1 MSNLVTQYGSDWFY
15 SKFSG
20 SFFRHEGAP
29 FKVIPNSGSRRTAW
43 IPCLKLEKNEEGTV
57 RGTEINVNVAAFT
70 DVSVFSV
77 PNLGWR
83 SALKGKYLA
92 YYYRNNNSY
101 HRGLSSRN
109 MAVNESAMTRWL
121 SRHSDY
127 NRDAVDDNFL
137 AYTAMCPEFLPLT
150 EGVAKMARGE
160 ILSFA
165 VSPTVAVLP
174 NDEDSFAVMFKEKV
188 AGHVSPDGNM
198 SLVIPELNSYMENV

>member
-1 MSNLVTQYGSDWFY
+1 MSNLVAQYGSDWFY
-15 SKFSG
+15 TKFSG
-20 SFFRHEGAP
+20 SFFRHEGVP
-29 FKVIPNSGSRRTAW
+29 FKVIPHSGSRRTAW
-43 IPCLKLEKNEEGTV
+43 IPCLKLEKNEEGAV
-57 RGTEINVNVAAFT
+57 QGTETNVSVSAFT

-83 SALKGKYLA
+83 SALRGKYLA
-92 YYYRNNNSY
+92 YFSRNNNSY

-109 MAVNESAMTRWL
+109 LAATESLMTRWL
-121 SRHSDY
+121 TRNSDFNY
-127 NRDAVDDNFL
+127 DVVDDNFR

-165 VSPTVAVLP
+165 VSPTIAVLP
-174 NDEDSFAVMFKEKV
+174 HDEGSFAVMFKEKV
-188 AGHVSPDGNM
+188 AGYVSPDGNM

>member
-15 SKFSG
+15 NKFSG
-20 SFFRHEGAP
+20 SFFRHEGLP
-29 FKVIPNSGSRRTAW
+29 FKVLPNTGTRRTAW
-43 IPCLKLEKNEEGTV
+43 IPCLRLEKNEEGRV
-57 RGTEINVNVAAFT
+57 LGTQTNVNVAAFT

-92 YYYRNNNSY
+92 YFSRNNNSY

-109 MAVNESAMTRWL
+109 MTVRESVMTLWL
-121 SRHSDY
+121 ARNSDY
-127 NRDAVDDNFL
+127 DRSAVDDNFL

-165 VSPTVAVLP
+165 VSPTIAVLP
-174 NDEDSFAVMFKEKV
+174 NDADSFAVMFKEKV
-188 AGHVSPDGNM
+188 AGYVTPDGNM
-198 SLVIPELNSYMENV
+198 SLVIPELNAYMENV